1 MSTILYVDT
10 FGTDDPTRASLSFV
24 AALGALEA
32 GHQAQI
38 VLLSEA
44 TYLMKGDIFE
54 QVYGMGLPPLKD
66 VLPKLIDH
74 GVPIY
79 V

>member
-10 FGTDDPTRASLSFV
+10 FG
-24 AALGALEA
+24 
-32 GHQAQI
+32 I

-54 QVYGMGLPPLKD
+54 QVYGMGLPPFKD